1 MVLWAL
7 ARRRE
12 RAETGFMEL
21 RRRSPILALA
31 VLTASLLALA
41 FAGSALAAT
50 QNFGPYEV
58 TDAVTHDGSG
68 DTATTTATYTITVP
82 EDPNATTLTALTS
95 TNVAPFVQAISHVDV
110 GVCND
115 LADRTYTIQR
125 DTGGG
130 PADFGSFEDKGDP
143 SVNNLTTPIIKWDGS
158 QNPGTTYIYSYTVP
172 GTWDAGPTT
181 LYIKSGSYGNTRDP
195 HEPFSG
201 TVQGIACANT
211 PPQEQPNPPGGS
223 TTTTTSGAVAGQQVG
238 QQQVLGAR
246 VEAGTAR
253 LAGASGCQRKA
264 FRVKVSGKQIRKV
277 VFTIDGK
284 RVKKVTASA
293 SNTVYSIRV
302 NPNSYKAGSHLV
314 AAKVTFT
321 AASNTRSKTMR
332 VRFARCI
339 RTTAPAFTG

>member
-1 MVLWAL
+1 MK
-7 ARRRE
+7 
-12 RAETGFMEL
+12 L
-21 RRRSPILALA
+21 RRRSP
-31 VLTASLLALA
+31 LLALVVLIASLVALA
-41 FAGSALAAT
+41 FTGSALAAT
-50 QNFGPYEV
+50 QNFGPYVV

-82 EDPNATTLTALTS
+82 DDPSTTLNSLAA
-95 TNVAPFVQAISHVDV
+95 TNVAISAAPFVQAISHVDV

-130 PADFGSFEDKGDP
+130 PVDFGSFEAGGDP

-158 QNPGTTYIYSYTVP
+158 QDLGTTYTYSYTVP
-172 GTWDAGPTT
+172 GTWDSGPMT

-211 PPQEQPNPPGGS
+211 PPQEQPTPPGG
-223 TTTTTSGAVAGQQVG
+223 TTTTTGAGPIAGQQAG
-238 QQQVLGAR
+238 QQQVLGER

-253 LAGASGCQRKA
+253 LAGVSGCQRKA

-284 RVKKVTASA
+284 RVKKVSASA
-293 SNTVYSIRV
+293 NSSVYSITV

-314 AAKVTFT
+314 TAKVTFT
-321 AASNTRSKTMR
+321 AASNTRSKTLR
-332 VRFARCI
+332 VRFARCV
-339 RTTAPAFTG
+339 RVAPAFTG

>member
-1 MVLWAL
+1 M
-7 ARRRE
+7 
-12 RAETGFMEL
+12 ET
-21 RRRSPILALA
+21 RRRSPLVALV

-50 QNFGPYEV
+50 QNFGPYQV

-82 EDPNATTLTALTS
+82 DDPASLIALAAPANT
-95 TNVAPFVQAISHVDV
+95 PFVQAISHVDV

-130 PADFGSFEDKGDP
+130 PVNFGSFEDKGDP
-143 SVNNLTTPIIKWDGS
+143 SVNNLNTPVIKWDGS

-172 GTWDAGPTT
+172 GTWDAVPTT

-195 HEPFSG
+195 QEPFSG
-201 TVQGIACANT
+201 TVQGIACSNA
-211 PPQEQPNPPGGS
+211 PQQQPDPPGGGTI
-223 TTTTTSGAVAGQQVG
+223 TTTTTTGAVAGQQVG
-238 QQQVLGAR
+238 QQQVLGER

-277 VFTIDGK
+277 VFTVDGK
-284 RVKKVTASA
+284 RVKKVSASA
-293 SNTVYSIRV
+293 SGTVYSITV
-302 NPNSYKAGSHLV
+302 NPNSYRAGSHLV
-314 AAKVTFT
+314 AAKVTFS